1 MGKGKTRKRNG
12 GRGKK
17 RVKRGNRDKTRKKSV
32 RIGTNITNYKLAT
45 LLAKNNLGMSE
56 SCINTVI
63 LKQEE
68 YYFKRNNDQNRILP
82 TMRNEIDQ
90 VVSNLC
96 LLLNFLIS

>member
-1 MGKGKTRKRNG
+1 MAEAE
-12 GRGKK
+12 K
-17 RVKRGNRDKTRKKSV
+17 RVKRGKKV
-32 RIGTNITNYKLAT
+32 RIRINITNYKIAT
-45 LLAKNNLGMSE
+45 LLAKTTWV
-56 SCINTVI
+56 SCLSVSYINTII

-82 TMRNEIDQ
+82 IMRNEIDK